1 MKVCRRE
8 QFNCAHR
15 LNNASWSTEK
25 NIEVFGK
32 CNSPNFHGH
41 NYILET
47 WVEGPVD
54 PDTGYLIDTKILKD
68 IIKANVT
75 EPFDHRNL
83 NLDVPD
89 FKDLNPTA
97 ENIAIVIW
105 NKMRPHIP
113 QNMGLTIRLYETEN
127 NVVEYNGK

>member
-1 MKVCRRE
+1 MRVCRRE

-15 LNNASWSTEK
+15 LNNANWSAEK
-25 NIEVFGK
+25 NLEVFGK

-97 ENIAIVIW
+97 EHIAMVIW
-105 NKMRPHIP
+105 NKLRPHLP
-113 QNMGLTIRLYETEN
+113 EHLGLSVRLYETEN
-127 NVVEYNGK
+127 NVVEYDGH